1 MRSGPGSSQLKREG
15 AGQANKQLQHPATA
29 PERGVQLQPVW
40 EPGGVCAP
48 AAW

>member
-1 MRSGPGSSQLKREG
+1 MLSAEEGGSWPGK
-15 AGQANKQLQHPATA
+15 QAIAAPATA